1 MATKIFWARP
11 NIGADRNTEPRVQST
26 KFGDGY
32 ELRVR
37 DGINTAPITWSG
49 LVFTAPYEEHQRQL
63 DFIEECGGADSFLWT
78 DPRGEERR
86 YVCRK
91 WSARQAVLGVYEL
104 SCDFEEVF
112 DV

>member
-11 NIGADRNTEPRVQST
+11 NIGGERNTEPRVQSVR
-26 KFGDGY
+26 FGDGY

-37 DGINTAPITWSG
+37 DGINTGPITWSG
-49 LVFTAPYEEHQRQL
+49 LVFTASFEEHDRQVK
-63 DFIEECGGADSFLWT
+63 FIEDCAGVDSFAWV

-86 YVCRK
+86 YVCRR
-91 WSARQAVLGVYEL
+91 WVARQAVPGVYEL

-112 DV
+112 DL